1 MAIPLP
7 PEVTNAAVEEAKG
20 LLNKFLGPAFNEA
33 GAMLGN
39 NVRMFRLREE
49 IKLLRKA
56 EQILSE
62 EGLEPKAVNMRVLL
76 PLLDTAVLEDNED
89 MAERWAS
96 LLASAANPNNKT
108 ALEASFIEILKQ
120 LVPSHAFVL
129 DVFYEQI
136 KRDKLPPE
144 KWAERGYVF
153 SDLKGF
159 LQRDVPQFDVAI
171 DNLLRLHL
179 VAYPTPNLGIANG
192 HEVRVQVT
200 SSNILCATSLGYA
213 FVSACGHGRTF
224 RNTSY
229 GIPGYDIPNVYH
241 TRGGSLHLSPAPS
254 AKAIPP
260 GTIPAELILKIQF
273 EAHSIAF
280 NAGCEK
286 PGVALIGRT
295 LRVHLGKSK
304 LSQEALFPLRE
315 YCAERDLQLET
326 YQEL

>member
-1 MAIPLP
+1 
-7 PEVTNAAVEEAKG
+7 
-20 LLNKFLGPAFNEA
+20 
-33 GAMLGN
+33 MLGN
-39 NVRMFRLREE
+39 RIRMFRLSQEV
-49 IKLLRKA
+49 KLLRKA
-56 EQILSE
+56 EKILEDS
-62 EGLEPKAVNMRVLL
+62 GLKPKVVNLRTLL
-76 PLLDTAVLEDNED
+76 PLLDAAVLEDDED

-96 LLASAANPNNKT
+96 LLASAANPDNKT
-108 ALEASFIEILKQ
+108 GVEASFIEILKQ
-120 LVPSHAFVL
+120 LVPAHAFVL

-136 KRDKLPPE
+136 KRDKLSPE
-144 KWAERGYVF
+144 EWAERGYVF
-153 SDLKGF
+153 SELKAF
-159 LQRDVPQFDVAI
+159 LQRDVPEFDVAI

-213 FVSACGHGRTF
+213 FISACGHGRTF

-241 TRGGSLHLSPAPS
+241 TRGGSIHLTPAPS

-260 GTIPAELILKIQF
+260 GAIPVAMVLNIQL

-280 NAGCEK
+280 NAGCEN

-304 LSQEALFPLRE
+304 LAQEALVPLRE